1 MAKRFYQ
8 FNKEAGGQNLA
19 KKGGR
24 FISGGGDNQQSG
36 GSDDDELVD
45 LAEVTK
51 GASDFYEKNQ
61 KLILGGLVAFALIV
75 GGYFV
80 YKYLYLAPRE
90 EKAIEAIAVAEGLF
104 AQDSFATALETSSG
118 AYEGFL
124 DVIDNYS
131 GTKTANTAKFY
142 AGISYLNLGKYE
154 SAEEYLESYSPK
166 DEITPAMKFGALG
179 DVKAE
184 LKDLDAAVSLYEKAA
199 SSAGKNDVIAPYYLN
214 KLGLLQYKQGK
225 LDEALA
231 TMDKII
237 TDFPK
242 SMTAADAEKLK
253 ARIEAEKM

>member
-8 FNKEAGGQNLA
+8 FNKEAGGENLA
-19 KKGGR
+19 KRGGR
-24 FISGGGDNQQSG
+24 VISGGGNQNSG
-36 GSDDDELVD
+36 NSDDELVD
-45 LAEVTK
+45 LNEVTK
-51 GASDFYEKNQ
+51 GATDFYEKNQ
-61 KLILGGLVAFALIV
+61 KVILGGLVAFALLV

-80 YKYLYLAPRE
+80 YKFLYLAPRE
-90 EKAIEAIAVAEGLF
+90 QKAIEAMAIAEGLF
-104 AQDSFATALETSSG
+104 AQDSFAIALETSSG

-124 DVIDNYS
+124 DIIDNYS

-142 AGISYLNLGKYE
+142 AGISYLNLGKFE

-166 DEITPAMKFGALG
+166 DEITPAMRYGALA

-184 LKDLDAAVSLYEKAA
+184 LKDLESAIDLYSKAA

-225 LDEALA
+225 LDEALT
-231 TMDKII
+231 TMNKII
-237 TDFPK
+237 SDFPK
-242 SMTAADAEKLK
+242 SMTSADAEKLK